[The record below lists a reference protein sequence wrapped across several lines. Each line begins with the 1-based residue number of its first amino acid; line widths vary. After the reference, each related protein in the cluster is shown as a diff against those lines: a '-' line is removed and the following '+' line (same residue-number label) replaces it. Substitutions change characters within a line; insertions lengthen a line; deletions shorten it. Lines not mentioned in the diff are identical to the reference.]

1 MLVLDTGLVTL
12 RSTLLRVVVFKTGK
26 SDDDTEK
33 NIILAEERDSF
44 CMNFFMNGY
53 IVGTI
58 F

>member
-1 MLVLDTGLVTL
+1 M
-12 RSTLLRVVVFKTGK
+12 VFKTGK

-33 NIILAEERDSF
+33 KNILAGERESF
-44 CMNFFMNGY
+44 CMNLLMNGY

>member
-33 NIILAEERDSF
+33 ILYWLKKE
-44 CMNFFMNGY
+44 
-53 IVGTI
+53 IVSV
-58 F
+58 